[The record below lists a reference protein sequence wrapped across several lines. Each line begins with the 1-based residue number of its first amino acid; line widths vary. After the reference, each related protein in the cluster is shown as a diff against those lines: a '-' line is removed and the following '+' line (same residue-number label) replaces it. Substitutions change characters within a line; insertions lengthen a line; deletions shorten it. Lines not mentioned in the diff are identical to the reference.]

1 MRGRRGIL
9 VVLVVFLNL
18 NIGFLESWNL
28 VLEVSKHVL
37 LVSRILLAGLVMTTA
52 IASFAQTPEQPRTR
66 PVLRSTGVYA
76 GNQEQ
81 PTNRGSNEIDEG
93 SVVRVSTSLITVP
106 AVVMDR
112 NGRYIANLRKEDFHI
127 YEDGVEQNVA
137 YFASVERPFT
147 VALMLD
153 VSGSTQSQLSQIREA
168 ANTFVSR
175 LRANDRMM
183 AITFDGQIHVL
194 TEAED
199 VSAIRRSK
207 LHIPAVTDGTVLYDA
222 VDFALKQMAQIPGRK
237 AIVLMTDGVDQN
249 SAATLKKTMDGIA
262 EQDVLVYAVQYNTL
276 PQLPQ
281 RLSQIKNEKARRK
294 VQERLMKGY
303 ATSEPYLRTLAEKT
317 GGRFYKADD
326 LSDVGPAFEAIT
338 SELGVQYSLGYYPKQ
353 NSGAGAE
360 RGIKVRVRYPN
371 LVVRARDSYTTSPAI
386 ARSGGN

>member
-1 MRGRRGIL
+1 MTVRVPAAFLTIL
-9 VVLVVFLNL
+9 ISL
-18 NIGFLESWNL
+18 IW
-28 VLEVSKHVL
+28 
-37 LVSRILLAGLVMTTA
+37 AGSLC
-52 IASFAQTPEQPRTR
+52 AQQPRTP
-66 PVLRSTGVYA
+66 PVLRSGGTYSS
-76 GNQEQ
+76 NQGDSQ
-81 PTNRGSNEIDEG
+81 QAKDNGSSDVDEG

-199 VSAIRRSK
+199 VSTIRRSK

-222 VDFALKQMAQIPGRK
+222 VDFALKRMAQIPGRK

-249 SAATLKKTMDGIA
+249 SAATFKKTMDGIA
-262 EQDVLVYAVQYNTL
+262 EQDVLIYTVQYNTL

-281 RLSQIKNEKARRK
+281 RLSVIKNEKARRK

-303 ATSEPYLRTLAEKT
+303 AVSEPYLRSLAEKT
-317 GGRFYKADD
+317 GGRFYRADD

-353 NSGAGAE
+353 NSGAAAE

>member
-1 MRGRRGIL
+1 MMVRVPVSSL
-9 VVLVVFLNL
+9 VVLL
-18 NIGFLESWNL
+18 S
-28 VLEVSKHVL
+28 
-37 LVSRILLAGLVMTTA
+37 LAFAGSL
-52 IASFAQTPEQPRTR
+52 SAQTPEQPRTR
-66 PVLRSTGVYA
+66 PVLRSGGTYST
-76 GNQEQ
+76 NQSDSQKAANKE
-81 PTNRGSNEIDEG
+81 SNEIDAG
-93 SVVRVSTSLITVP
+93 DVVRVSTNLITIP

-112 NGRYIANLRKEDFHI
+112 NGRYIPNLRKEDFRI
-127 YEDGVEQNVA
+127 YEDGVEQNLA

-153 VSGSTQSQLSQIREA
+153 VSGSTQSQLTQIREA

-175 LRANDRMM
+175 LRPNDRMM
-183 AITFDGQIHVL
+183 AITFDGQVHVL
-194 TEAED
+194 TEAAD

-207 LHIPAVTDGTVLYDA
+207 LHIPAITDGTVLYDA
-222 VDFALKQMAQIPGRK
+222 VDFTLKRMAQIPGRK

-249 SAATLKKTMDGIA
+249 STTSLKSTLADIA
-262 EQDVLVYAVQYNTL
+262 EQDVLVYTVQYNTL

-303 ATSEPYLRTLAEKT
+303 AVSEPYLRSLAEKT

-338 SELGVQYSLGYYPKQ
+338 SELGVQYSLGYYPKEKT
-353 NSGAGAE
+353 GAGAE

-371 LVVRARDSYTTSPAI
+371 MVVRARDSYTTAPTL
-386 ARSGGN
+386 ARQNGGN

>member
-1 MRGRRGIL
+1 MTRL
-9 VVLVVFLNL
+9 APAVFLIVL
-18 NIGFLESWNL
+18 ASL
-28 VLEVSKHVL
+28 VWVG
-37 LVSRILLAGLVMTTA
+37 A
-52 IASFAQTPEQPRTR
+52 ASAQTTEQRRP
-66 PVLRSTGVYA
+66 PVLRSGGTYSV
-76 GNQEQ
+76 NQNE
-81 PTNRGSNEIDEG
+81 SNKGKDEDGAKEIDEG
-93 SVVRVSTSLITVP
+93 SIVRVSTSLITVP

-112 NGRYIANLRKEDFHI
+112 NGRYIPNLKSEDFRI
-127 YEDGVEQNVA
+127 YEDGVEQSLS

-175 LRANDRMM
+175 LRPSDRMM
-183 AITFDGQIHVL
+183 AITFDGKINVL
-194 TEAED
+194 TEAEN

-222 VDFALKQMAQIPGRK
+222 VNFALKRMAGIEGRK

-249 SAATLKKTMDGIA
+249 SVITLKSTLNDIA
-262 EQDVLVYAVQYNTL
+262 EQDVLIYTVQYNTL

-294 VQERLMKGY
+294 IQEKLMKGY

-317 GGRFYKADD
+317 GGRFYRADD

-338 SELGVQYSLGYYPKQ
+338 AELGVQYSLGYYPKKS
-353 NSGAGAE
+353 SGAGSE

-371 LVVRARDSYTTSPAI
+371 MVVRARDSYTTSPAL
-386 ARSGGN
+386 ARESGSAKPPTLRP

>member
-1 MRGRRGIL
+1 MTVRVPAAFLTIL
-9 VVLVVFLNL
+9 VSLV
-18 NIGFLESWNL
+18 W
-28 VLEVSKHVL
+28 
-37 LVSRILLAGLVMTTA
+37 AGALG
-52 IASFAQTPEQPRTR
+52 AQTPEPQRTA
-66 PVLRSTGVYA
+66 PVLRSGGTYSTKANESQKA
-76 GNQEQ
+76 GDNSS
-81 PTNRGSNEIDEG
+81 PAIDED

-112 NGRYIANLRKEDFHI
+112 NGRYIPNLRKEDFHI
-127 YEDGVEQNVA
+127 FEDGVEQTVA

-153 VSGSTQSQLSQIREA
+153 VSGSTQSQLTQIREA

-183 AITFDGQIHVL
+183 AITFDGKINVL
-194 TEAED
+194 TEAAD

-222 VDFALKQMAQIPGRK
+222 VDFTMKRMAQIPGRK

-249 SAATLKKTMDGIA
+249 SAATLKSTLNEIA
-262 EQDVLVYAVQYNTL
+262 EQDVLVYTVQYNTL

-303 ATSEPYLRTLAEKT
+303 AVSEPYLRTLAEKT

-371 LVVRARDSYTTSPAI
+371 LVVRARDSYTTTSTV
-386 ARSGGN
+386 ARTGN

>member
-1 MRGRRGIL
+1 MSVRVPL
-9 VVLVVFLNL
+9 SFLAVLFSMA
-18 NIGFLESWNL
+18 F
-28 VLEVSKHVL
+28 
-37 LVSRILLAGLVMTTA
+37 AGSLY
-52 IASFAQTPEQPRTR
+52 AQTPEQPRTR
-66 PVLRSTGVYA
+66 PVLRSGSTYSS
-76 GNQEQ
+76 NQSEPQ
-81 PTNRGSNEIDEG
+81 NPSNKDSNEVDEG
-93 SVVRVSTSLITVP
+93 SIVLVSTSLITVP

-112 NGRYIANLRKEDFHI
+112 NGRYIPNLKKEDFRI

-153 VSGSTQSQLSQIREA
+153 VSGSTQSQLAQIREA
-168 ANTFVSR
+168 ANTFVNR
-175 LRANDRMM
+175 LRSNDRMM

-194 TEAED
+194 TEAAD

-222 VDFALKQMAQIPGRK
+222 VDFALKRMAQIPGRK
-237 AIVLMTDGVDQN
+237 AIVLMTDGVDQS
-249 SAATLKKTMDGIA
+249 SAASLKSTLNEVG
-262 EQDVLVYAVQYNTL
+262 EQDVLIYTVQYNTL

-303 ATSEPYLRTLAEKT
+303 AVSEPYLRSLAEKT
-317 GGRFYKADD
+317 GGRFYRADD

-386 ARSGGN
+386 AKTDQR